1 MDPDA
6 DQSLRGQA
14 VEWLMRLQ
22 EAPHDARLRA
32 DLDDWLAQSD
42 DHRRAYED
50 MKVLWGHA
58 EAVGARRAAGA
69 DGSHAP
75 RTFAFARTQ
84 KRGAQKRK
92 RAWGTAA
99 GLALAASLALFVLPR
114 AQLWWAADHQTGTA
128 ELRDVVLDDGSRIT
142 LDARTAVSVDYTA
155 TQRTVNLLSGQA
167 FFDVTPSR
175 ERPFV
180 VKAEEVS
187 VRVTGTS
194 FGVETSG
201 AGVTVAV
208 RSGAVTVSERSRGT
222 VADLKAG
229 QKVRVSPQGIP
240 TSGTLMPDDVAA
252 WRDRRLVVYDAPI
265 RDVVDQIARHT
276 GTIIVFGDSRI
287 ADQTVTATIDLRHPD
302 EALRTVVGLKYGRVM
317 ELSPY
322 LAVISSR

>member
-22 EAPHDARLRA
+22 EAPQDARLRA

-75 RTFAFARTQ
+75 RTFARTR
-84 KRGAQKRK
+84 KRGAQTRK
-92 RAWGTAA
+92 RAWVTAA

-128 ELRDVVLDDGSRIT
+128 ELRDVVLDDGSRMT
-142 LDARTAVSVDYTA
+142 LDARTAVSVEYSA

-229 QKVRVSPQGIP
+229 QKVRVSPQGTP

-322 LAVISSR
+322 VAVISSR

>member
-22 EAPHDARLRA
+22 DAPHDTPQRARLQA
-32 DLDDWLAQSD
+32 DLDDWLAQSG

-75 RTFAFARTQ
+75 RML
-84 KRGAQKRK
+84 AQKRK
-92 RAWGTAA
+92 RGWATAA

-229 QKVRVSPQGIP
+229 QKVRVSPQGTP

>member
-1 MDPDA
+1 LSVDPDA

-22 EAPHDARLRA
+22 EAPQDARLRA

-75 RTFAFARTQ
+75 RTFARTR
-84 KRGAQKRK
+84 KRGAQTRK
-92 RAWGTAA
+92 RAWVTAA

-128 ELRDVVLDDGSRIT
+128 ELRDVVLDDGSRMT

-229 QKVRVSPQGIP
+229 QKVRVSPQGTP